1 MIPDIRITI
10 YGMYENDNSIFDK
23 LELPIELE
31 NDRETIIN
39 MVMLKA
45 IPVECVYPEPTF
57 FKNALG
63 AYSTMMKQSWKRI
76 YDLATM
82 KYDPLHDRQGTIKE
96 NENIKAQG
104 KGTNSNITTV
114 NNTTENKTSTFES
127 GNYNNRDLTTNN
139 GSDTYNG
146 NSTTDTNSDRGKVQE
161 ISLSSGFRSVSDTIN
176 KELNLIPKINYIDII
191 SDDIV
196 RHFCVMIY

>member
-1 MIPDIRITI
+1 
-10 YGMYENDNSIFDK
+10 
-23 LELPIELE
+23 
-31 NDRETIIN
+31 
-39 MVMLKA
+39 
-45 IPVECVYPEPTF
+45 
-57 FKNALG
+57 
-63 AYSTMMKQSWKRI
+63 
-76 YDLATM
+76 M

-104 KGTNSNITTV
+104 KGTNYNTTSV

-127 GNYNNRDLTTNN
+127 GAYNNRDLTTNN

-146 NSTTDTNSDRGKVQE
+146 NSTTDTNSDRGRIQE
-161 ISLSSGFRSVSDTIN
+161 ISLSSGFRAVSDTIS

-191 SDDIV
+191 SDDII